1 VASFDGLIEHA
12 VALLGGAASS
22 GLASILALARKFGAR
37 IESIES
43 RVSGLEQR
51 PAPTS
56 SADLLTAVQAMIEQR
71 DRVLEAKLRRAI
83 GDASGEVRKEVDRLA
98 RDLERLQ
105 TAVAGAASGAELAE
119 YIAAEA
125 ERWNEVHRSLGQI
138 EGMLNGVRDR
148 MRPR

>member
-1 VASFDGLIEHA
+1 MASFDGLIEHA

-37 IESIES
+37 IENIES

-56 SADLLTAVQAMIEQR
+56 SAELLTAVQAMIEQR

>member
-37 IESIES
+37 IENIES